1 MHRTAIGQI
10 FIYVLI
16 LNMVLA
22 FLPEPA
28 LSQGQPGT
36 VAGTTGQTG
45 EHVKDP
51 NRPIRDK
58 WAVVVGI
65 GKFQNPKIPSLKY
78 ATKDAKDFYNYL
90 INEARFSKDHVRLLL
105 DEQAGQRRILSEVG
119 SKFLARLAKEDD
131 LIVLF
136 FSTHG
141 SPSQL
146 DVRGTNYIVAN
157 DSDPDDLF
165 VSGIEMQKIL
175 DAISRRV
182 LSDRVL
188 LVLDACHSGSV
199 NPNAK
204 GMTRVANFDAAALA
218 QGSGQMVICSSSP
231 DQQSWESKRYD
242 NGVFTK
248 QLLQGLRT
256 NQSINSAYDS
266 MKNNVANEVQED
278 YPGMRQTPLMHS
290 TWSGANLMIAVKPDA
305 PQVIPQT
312 VLEEL
317 QPDSTG
323 LAQIPNPQAVVA
335 TNPVTTVPIQ
345 QQQSQVLQLQTPD
358 GKDTQ
363 PKPKTVSGGV
373 LTLTRAYFSDVPNPQ
388 KAFNAAASAQAA
400 HFNDLDYYWRKIK
413 ILIQLGKWGKA
424 MSELNGL
431 ITDSPNEYDYYLARA
446 YCYHMLKEDGL
457 ADGDIRF
464 AKFKNPTLKD
474 TTIEFAENP

>member
-1 MHRTAIGQI
+1 MLRTAAGQTL
-10 FIYVLI
+10 IYALI

-22 FLPEPA
+22 FWQEPA
-28 LSQGQPGT
+28 LSQGQQITASDTPGSSPPP
-36 VAGTTGQTG
+36 
-45 EHVKDP
+45 KDP

-65 GKFQNPKIPSLKY
+65 GKFQNPKIPTLKF

-90 INEARFSKDHVRLLL
+90 INDARFAKDHVRLLL

-146 DVRGTNYIVAN
+146 DVRGTNYIVAH

-256 NQSINSAYDS
+256 NQSINQAYDS
-266 MKNNVANEVQED
+266 MKNSVANEVQED

-290 TWSGANLMIAVKPDA
+290 TWNGANLVVAVKPEA

-312 VLEEL
+312 VLEDL

-323 LAQIPNPQAVVA
+323 LAQVRPGSQTVVA
-335 TNPVTTVPIQ
+335 TNPASASFQRTQ
-345 QQQSQVLQLQTPD
+345 QQQSQVLQMQTPD
-358 GKDTQ
+358 GKDTDPSKQ
-363 PKPKTVSGGV
+363 NPNL

-388 KAFNAAASAQAA
+388 KAFTAAAAAQAS
-400 HFNDLDYYWRKIK
+400 HFNEPEYYWRKIK
-413 ILIQLGKWGKA
+413 ILIQLGKWSKA
-424 MSELNGL
+424 MLELNGL
-431 ITDSPNEYDYYLARA
+431 ITDNPNEFDYYLARA
-446 YCYHMLKEDGL
+446 YCFHMMKEDGL

-464 AKFKNPTLKD
+464 ARFKNPRLPAN
-474 TTIEFAENP
+474 IEFAEQP

>member
-1 MHRTAIGQI
+1 MLRPAVGQTL
-10 FIYVLI
+10 IYALI

-22 FLPEPA
+22 ILPEPA
-28 LSQGQPGT
+28 FSQDLQT
-36 VAGTTGQTG
+36 ASGQTPV
-45 EHVKDP
+45 EPLKDP

-65 GKFQNPKIPSLKY
+65 GKFQNSKIPSLKF
-78 ATKDAKDFYNYL
+78 ATKDARDFYNYL
-90 INEARFSKDHVRLLL
+90 INDARFSRDHVRLLL
-105 DEQAGQRRILSEVG
+105 DEQASQRRILSEVG

-146 DVRGTNYIVAN
+146 DVRGTNYIVAH

-175 DAISRRV
+175 DSISRRV

-188 LVLDACHSGSV
+188 LILDACHSGSV
-199 NPNAK
+199 DPNAK
-204 GMTRVANFDAAALA
+204 GIARVANFDAAALA

-248 QLLQGLRT
+248 QLLEGLRT
-256 NQSINSAYDS
+256 NQSIVQAYDA
-266 MKNNVANEVQED
+266 MKNNVADEVQED

-290 TWSGANLMIAVKPDA
+290 TWSGANLVVAVKPNA
-305 PQVIPQT
+305 PQAIPQT
-312 VLEEL
+312 VLDEL

-323 LAQIPNPQAVVA
+323 LAQERNPQTVVA
-335 TNPVTTVPIQ
+335 TSSIRVPI
-345 QQQSQVLQLQTPD
+345 QQQSQVLQMQTPL
-358 GKDTQ
+358 GKDTDPAQ
-363 PKPKTVSGGV
+363 RNDNALV
-373 LTLTRAYFSDVPNPQ
+373 LTRAYFSDVPNPE
-388 KAFNAAASAQAA
+388 KAFTAAAAAQAA
-400 HFNDLDYYWRKIK
+400 HFNDLDYYWRKVK
-413 ILIQLGKWGKA
+413 ILIQLGKWKKA
-424 MSELNGL
+424 MLELNGL
-431 ITDSPNEYDYYLARA
+431 ITDSPNKFEYYLARA
-446 YCYHMLKEDGL
+446 FCFHMLKEDGL

-464 AKFKNPTLKD
+464 AQFKNPTLPAK
-474 TTIEFAENP
+474 IEFAEHP

>member
-1 MHRTAIGQI
+1 
-10 FIYVLI
+10 
-16 LNMVLA
+16 
-22 FLPEPA
+22 
-28 LSQGQPGT
+28 
-36 VAGTTGQTG
+36 
-45 EHVKDP
+45 
-51 NRPIRDK
+51 
-58 WAVVVGI
+58 VVVGI
-65 GKFQNPKIPSLKY
+65 GKFQNSKIPTLKF

-90 INEARFSKDHVRLLL
+90 INDARFAKDHVRLLL

-146 DVRGTNYIVAN
+146 DVRGTNYIVAH

-204 GMTRVANFDAAALA
+204 GMTRIANFDAAALA

-256 NQSINSAYDS
+256 NQSINQAYDS

-290 TWSGANLMIAVKPDA
+290 TWSGANLIVAVKPDA

-323 LAQIPNPQAVVA
+323 LAQIPNSQTIVA
-335 TNPVTTVPIQ
+335 TSSITVPIQ
-345 QQQSQVLQLQTPD
+345 QQQSQILQLQTPE

-363 PKPKTVSGGV
+363 PTPKTVGGGV

-388 KAFNAAASAQAA
+388 KAFNAAAAAQAA
-400 HFNDLDYYWRKIK
+400 HFNELDYYWRKIK

-446 YCYHMLKEDGL
+446 YCFHMLGQDGL
-457 ADGDIRF
+457 AEGDIRF
-464 AKFKNPTLKD
+464 AKFKNPALKD
-474 TTIEFAENP
+474 TTIEFAE